1 MPYEIVRNDIT
12 KMRVDAIVNA
22 ANHTLLGGGGVD
34 GAIHRAA
41 GPKLLEECRGL
52 GGCETGHAKITKGY
66 RLHAKYVIH
75 TVGPVWHGGNN
86 GEEALLTS
94 CYDESL
100 RLAGEHGCK
109 SVAFPLI
116 SAGAYG
122 YPVRDA
128 MRIALER
135 IQAYLLGHDE
145 MMVYLVIF
153 GKSAMSAGSALFTGI
168 KEYID
173 DNYAGSAYSEEER
186 RRRRF
191 GWFGLHRESGPVHY
205 AEREADEET
214 ETAEEARSESIAEDY
229 SAEPED
235 LSWNT
240 SGYASTAYP
249 TDMPASNAAKQSVA
263 PPAAGGQGFHI
274 GAAKRPKDF
283 HEELDESFCDM
294 LLRKIDE
301 SGMSDSDC
309 YHKANVSKQVFSK
322 IKNQKGYRPTK
333 PTVCAFAVALRLD
346 LVETS
351 EMLNKAGYALSH
363 SFLFDVIV
371 EYFIKRGHYDVF
383 DINETLFDFDQ
394 PLLGG
399 KPV

>member
-12 KMRVDAIVNA
+12 QMRVDAIVNA

-34 GAIHRAA
+34 GAIHKAA

-52 GGCETGHAKITKGY
+52 GGCETGQAKITRGY
-66 RLHAKYVIH
+66 RLHARYVIH
-75 TVGPVWHGGNN
+75 TVGPVWQGGGN
-86 GEEALLTS
+86 GEEALLAS

-100 RLAGEHGCK
+100 RLAGEYGCR

-135 IQAYLLGHDE
+135 IQAYLLNHEE

-153 GKSAMSAGSALFTGI
+153 GRSAMSAGSALFTGI
-168 KEYID
+168 REYID
-173 DNYAGSAYSEEER
+173 DNYAGSAYPEEER
-186 RRRRF
+186 RRRRLS
-191 GWFGLHRESGPVHY
+191 WLIHHREPEPVDDY
-205 AEREADEET
+205 A
-214 ETAEEARSESIAEDY
+214 
-229 SAEPED
+229 AEPED
-235 LSWNT
+235 LSWNS
-240 SGYASTAYP
+240 SGYASAAYRP
-249 TDMPASNAAKQSVA
+249 DMPEPSAAKQSA
-263 PPAAGGQGFHI
+263 PLPSAGGSGFHI
-274 GAAKRPKDF
+274 GAAKRPQDF
-283 HEELDESFCDM
+283 RGELDESFCDM

-309 YHKANVSKQVFSK
+309 YHRANVSKQVFSK

-346 LVETS
+346 LAETS

-371 EYFIKRGHYDVF
+371 EYFIKHGHYDVF